1 MTKRQ
6 RPWGDSEED
15 QCRLRKSHQSQKDL
29 DKRSESAM
37 QVVHTK
43 TLDMLFQGARKLN
56 DKVKNLDVKCGSC
69 VSSFQGGQNGG
80 QNGGGQIISPCI
92 SCKNL
97 TCANCQDYCDNCS
110 IFVCGQC
117 SIQAPLNCYS
127 RRCLY
132 C

>member
-1 MTKRQ
+1 MNISKKVHTIMNMCIQVGLSAYIRCVT
-6 RPWGDSEED
+6 
-15 QCRLRKSHQSQKDL
+15 CRTAYMR
-29 DKRSESAM
+29 KRSKIVDSGFVQTCDE
-37 QVVHTK
+37 
-43 TLDMLFQGARKLN
+43 LF
-56 DKVKNLDVKCGSC
+56 KVKNLDVKCGSC
-69 VSSFQGGQNGG
+69 VSSFRGGQNGG

-117 SIQAPLNCYS
+117 SIQSPLNCYS